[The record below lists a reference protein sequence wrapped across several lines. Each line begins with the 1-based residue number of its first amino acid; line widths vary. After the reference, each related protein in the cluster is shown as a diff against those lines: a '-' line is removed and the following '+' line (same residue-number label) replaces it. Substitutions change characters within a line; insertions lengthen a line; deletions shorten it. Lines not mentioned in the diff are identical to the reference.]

1 MLRVVGAGLGRTG
14 TLSLK
19 GALEKLLGKPCY
31 HMMEV
36 FTHPEHAPIW
46 LAAARGKLPD
56 WKQLFAG
63 YAAAVDWPASA
74 FWPEIAAAFPDAIVL
89 LSTRDSSETWWN
101 SAHETIF
108 GTVDKAPP
116 GVFRDMV
123 HEMFRARFTPDVHDR
138 AASIAAYERHNAEV
152 RAKVP
157 KHRLVEYQP
166 GDGWEPLCK
175 ALGVPVPS
183 DPYPHTNTREEWKAR
198 LGAPPTPV
206 P

>member
-36 FTHPEHAPIW
+36 FAHPEHAPLW
-46 LAAARGKLPD
+46 LAAARGQMPD
-56 WKQLFAG
+56 WQQLFAG

-74 FWPEIAAAFPDAIVL
+74 FWPELAAAFPDAIVL

-108 GTVDKAPP
+108 GAIDQAPA
-116 GVFRDMV
+116 GVWSDMV
-123 HEMFRARFTPDVHDR
+123 HEMFRSRFTPNVHDR

-157 KHRLVEYQP
+157 KRRLVEYRP

-198 LGAPPTPV
+198 LAAAAPPRP
-206 P
+206 